1 MAHNSSYVTTV
12 NDKFLLNLAYF
23 RLKNVSVGYTL
34 PGSLT
39 ERIGIGSVRIFATG
53 ENVFYLS
60 PLKEINPYIDPE
72 QMATGSIVLGFTY
85 PWQRTFVLGIDIKF

>member
-1 MAHNSSYVTTV
+1 M
-12 NDKFLLNLAYF
+12 
-23 RLKNVSVGYTL
+23 
-34 PGSLT
+34 
-39 ERIGIGSVRIFATG
+39 RIFATG